1 MNMPKQLLFYT
12 ACIFASIS
20 ALSQDSLTAFNLIPG
35 SSDHLF
41 TGNPDSLSP
50 GSLIHLFAGSPD
62 NLLPGNPA
70 PYTRSNQQ
78 TPKDLFYIIKPKVD
92 IPVLAA
98 AAGWTFYGFAQISKK
113 EPTSQTTI
121 MNLQKSSIPWYDRW
135 AVRPYDRNVDKLSYL
150 PFDAAMPYPL
160 IFCAFDKKM
169 RKDYWKLTF
178 LYAEAMAITGA
189 FYTSSVH
196 YFSRLRPLT
205 YDSKSPMETR
215 TSENSRN
222 SFFAGHVALVATS
235 TFFVAQAY
243 ADYHPDSKFKW
254 VMYGI
259 AGAATLATGYLRHR
273 AGEHFPSDILV
284 GTVIGTASGLLT
296 PKLHQAKLIKNQR
309 LSILPFAGRSQGL
322 ALFYKL

>member
-1 MNMPKQLLFYT
+1 MPKQLLLYI
-12 ACIFASIS
+12 ACILVSLS
-20 ALSQDSLTAFNLIPG
+20 AVSQDDLTALPVIPG
-35 SSDHLF
+35 SSVPIFADSSDHLF
-41 TGNPDSLSP
+41 TFSSDHLTRPNAEMP
-50 GSLIHLFAGSPD
+50 GDPVYRI
-62 NLLPGNPA
+62 N
-70 PYTRSNQQ
+70 
-78 TPKDLFYIIKPKVD
+78 PKVD

-121 MNLQKSSIPWYDRW
+121 MNLSKSSIPWYDRW
-135 AVRPYDRNVDKLSYL
+135 AVRPYNRSVDKLSYL

-196 YFSRLRPLT
+196 YLSRLRPLT
-205 YDSKSPMETR
+205 YSSESPMDTR

-235 TFFVAQAY
+235 TFFMARVY

-254 VMYGI
+254 VMYGV
-259 AGAATLATGYLRHR
+259 AGAATLVTGYLRHR

-296 PKLHQAKLIKNQR
+296 PKLHQAKLIKNQK
-309 LSILPFAGRSQGL
+309 LTILPFAGRSQGL
-322 ALFYKL
+322 ALLYKL